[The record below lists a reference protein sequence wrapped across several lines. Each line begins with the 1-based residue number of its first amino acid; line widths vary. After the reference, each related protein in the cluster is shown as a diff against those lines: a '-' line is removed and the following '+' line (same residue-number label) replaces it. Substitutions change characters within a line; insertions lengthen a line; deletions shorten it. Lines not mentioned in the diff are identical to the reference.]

1 MIKRELPSQ
10 ISSQRSL
17 VLFRDTNTRRGAL
30 DTDVERKMKT
40 EKGGVQTQGGVL
52 QRHRDLCRGWTG
64 MRLECG
70 LGGGSIKNAGYA
82 AAWDLYKALG
92 EVLAHLKFRK

>member
-1 MIKRELPSQ
+1 MIKEELPSQ

-17 VLFRDTNTRRGAL
+17 VLFRDTNTRQGAL

-40 EKGGVQTQGGVL
+40 EKGSVPNSGRSSAAAL
-52 QRHRDLCRGWTG
+52 RPLSGWTG

-70 LGGGSIKNAGYA
+70 LGGGPIRNAGYPA
-82 AAWDLYKALG
+82 PWDLYKELG
-92 EVLAHLKFRK
+92 EGLAQLKFRK